1 MDANGVFR
9 LEATLQSGMGAIM
22 TCRAWGLQVI
32 VVAIRSCCKG
42 GSAVGVCWGR
52 DESKPLYNPFVST
65 SEVHVHFSCYHHWE
79 SLGVGMSQ
87 ITEGLRRVAM

>member
-9 LEATLQSGMGAIM
+9 LEATLQCGMGAIM

-52 DESKPLYNPFVST
+52 DESKPLTPSSRQVKF
-65 SEVHVHFSCYHHWE
+65 
-79 SLGVGMSQ
+79 MSISVAI
-87 ITEGLRRVAM
+87 ITGRASV